1 MRHVEEPEDDSM
13 PGQDSFIDVICN
25 MVGILITLVVVV
37 GMRVTHNS
45 TTPGGLTILVLETTS
60 TAEFATYDG
69 VSSVNP
75 SATSD

>member
-1 MRHVEEPEDDSM
+1 MIDEVRLVITPTVL
-13 PGQDSFIDVICN
+13 GQGRRLFPTE
-25 MVGILITLVVVV
+25 GPAV

-69 VSSVNP
+69 VRSVNP
-75 SATSD
+75 SSHDRLMTRRSSS